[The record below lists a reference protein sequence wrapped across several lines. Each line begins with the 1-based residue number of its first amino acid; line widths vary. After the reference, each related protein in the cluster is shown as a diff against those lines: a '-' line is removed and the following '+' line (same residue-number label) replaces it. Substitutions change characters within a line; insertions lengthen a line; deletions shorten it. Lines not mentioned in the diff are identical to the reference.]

1 MADISSWAWMG
12 TGTWPNFAL
21 RFGVPRSDNYLNNSG
36 NGLTINPANYTE
48 IIWRDGNNDGAI
60 SDNDGGDSTTAGTD
74 RVIINGVAKTVH
86 EIGAYTNS
94 TFTANGVTY
103 TVTMGVW
110 IFTDGTY
117 MVRINDD
124 DIPNNVHFSTVSNI
138 TLGTW
143 NGTEYGGSL
152 ISTRDDPFICFAAG
166 TMVDTPD
173 GPRAVESLSAG
184 DLVNTLDNGAQPI
197 RWLGTRTISGSGRF
211 APVLLR
217 KGALGNTC
225 DIRLSPHH
233 RIMVS
238 GWRAELH
245 AGCEEVL
252 VAAHHLVN
260 DQMILRAPV
269 ETVTYVHL
277 LFDAHQIV
285 NSSGLWSESFHP
297 SAYGL
302 GVLEQDTRAEVI
314 ALFPEC
320 DDTMQTYG
328 PTVRTCLKAWEART
342 VIAA

>member
-1 MADISSWAWMG
+1 
-12 TGTWPNFAL
+12 
-21 RFGVPRSDNYLNNSG
+21 
-36 NGLTINPANYTE
+36 
-48 IIWRDGNNDGAI
+48 
-60 SDNDGGDSTTAGTD
+60 
-74 RVIINGVAKTVH
+74 VAKTVH

-117 MVRINDD
+117 MVRINDE
-124 DIPNNVHFSTVSNI
+124 DIPPNMHHTGVTNI
-138 TLGTW
+138 QLGTW